1 MCVGMNWTDLLQVC
15 LDAISPHSVCLRN
28 PRAINKEDD
37 GSSVFGNKL
46 RDLLSFL
53 HSKVDGEKRISLV
66 KAGFMLSGD
75 VLLKKNWKKLVQEM
89 AAKAVYLFSNE
100 KKTGMSCLFCK
111 TSR

>member
-37 GSSVFGNKL
+37 RSSVSGNKL